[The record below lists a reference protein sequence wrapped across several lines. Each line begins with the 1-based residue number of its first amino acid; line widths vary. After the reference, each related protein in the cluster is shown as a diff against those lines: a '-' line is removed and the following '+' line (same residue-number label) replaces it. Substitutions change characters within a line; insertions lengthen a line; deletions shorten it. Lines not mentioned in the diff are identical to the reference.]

1 MQLIVENA
9 ILHGLSPLKEKGIL
23 EISISQEDE
32 LLKVKVEDDGIG
44 MSKEKVD
51 ELIQYCSSDD
61 NSIKDKSKVLVLRNV
76 N

>member
-1 MQLIVENA
+1 LQLIVENA

-61 NSIKDKSKVLVLRNV
+61 NSIK
-76 N
+76 